1 MSATPKIAPSAI
13 PTFVPVFKDDEEAAT
28 AAGDVLEVG
37 DADGDN
43 DAVKDADEYND
54 AVSDADGED
63 DVALRTPEAVTGENE
78 APWDGEL
85 PQSGPLYSRN
95 CVEYWYCPVTSSI
108 SCKPYLESDVASNEA
123 DGVQLNEP
131 ELAMPVA
138 RVESGTALLEG
149 PRRRSKETVLGVV
162 GCHVIVK
169 GLQAGTIYTVSER
182 RIANRVVST
191 YFVEWSCKGIPGRV
205 SHRRVLRARKAD
217 D

>member
-1 MSATPKIAPSAI
+1 L
-13 PTFVPVFKDDEEAAT
+13 VPALRDDGEAA
-28 AAGDVLEVG
+28 AAGRALDVG
-37 DADGDN
+37 DADGDD
-43 DAVKDADEYND
+43 DAAITALEATTTEDEVPS
-54 AVSDADGED
+54 AE
-63 DVALRTPEAVTGENE
+63 
-78 APWDGEL
+78 EL
-85 PQSGPLYSRN
+85 LHSGPLYSRN

-108 SCKPYLESDVASNEA
+108 SCKPYMDSDVASNEA